1 MANGNLLPNGNG
13 ENGSRFLHLPLWAKI
28 VTLVGPVGAIA
39 FYLVWMGAQT
49 LPHIDQEIML
59 SHAAVVKNQEML
71 RDASDQIRENYR
83 LLIRLCVNTSK
94 TQLQSDQCFGKQKSY
109 E

>member
-1 MANGNLLPNGNG
+1 MAPDSILGNGNG
-13 ENGSRFLHLPLWAKI
+13 GSNRFLNLPLWAKI

-59 SHAAVVKNQEML
+59 SKAATTKNEELL
-71 RDASDQIRENYR
+71 RDIRDQTRENYR
-83 LLIRLCVNTSK
+83 LIIRLCVNTAK
-94 TQLQSDQCFGKQKSY
+94 TPVQSDECFGRRKTY